1 MAGWPRCTR
10 HDGRHLDVYGQC
22 VHVGA
27 PVAIRVG
34 PCPTC
39 GEDVAFSRNLASG
52 RVTVLEAGSDRRHVD
67 PAPVRVELD
76 GQELAEGIAGALYG
90 LMRDR
95 ADQRATRRDRAA
107 PEPAGEERSAS
118 EPAMPP
124 DAVTIWKDHD
134 GDS

>member
-1 MAGWPRCTR
+1 MAVWPCCTR

-22 VHVGA
+22 VHPGA
-27 PVAIRVG
+27 PVAIRIG

-76 GQELAEGIAGALYG
+76 GQELADGIAGGLHG

-95 ADQRATRRDRAA
+95 AASRATRARPVA
-107 PEPAGEERSAS
+107 PEAS
-118 EPAMPP
+118 RD
-124 DAVTIWKDHD
+124 DARPSPSPRRIVDDET
-134 GDS
+134 